1 MTTTRKR
8 RISKPVTPVDAP
20 EADTAVVVPP
30 VAPVVKAD
38 WVHRILYV
46 AVIALAWHYF
56 TAKQGDTKP
65 ASPEPDAP
73 VALHQEW
80 FFDVAPLFPPEQNE
94 TASLYAAYFAAQA
107 DKVELDQ
114 KPIPQPVF
122 VAARKAMKL
131 PDNPQLA
138 AVVMEAMKPY
148 SELPLQ
154 GCPPDKLR
162 ELVATY
168 RELSDACLQASAD

>member
-8 RISKPVTPVDAP
+8 RTPKPVTPVDVP
-20 EADTAVVVPP
+20 DTPDVVVPP
-30 VAPVVKAD
+30 ATPSKAD

-56 TAKQGDTKP
+56 TAKQGDPHPVT
-65 ASPEPDAP
+65 PEPDAP
-73 VALHQEW
+73 VASSLYQE
-80 FFDVAPLFPPEQNE
+80 VAPLFPPEQNE

-107 DKVELDQ
+107 DKVELDK

-122 VAARKAMKL
+122 VAARKAMGL
-131 PDNPQLA
+131 ADNPELLT
-138 AVVMEAMKPY
+138 VVKKSMEPFKD
-148 SELPLQ
+148 LPMVGVWPPEKLQ
-154 GCPPDKLR
+154 
-162 ELVATY
+162 ELVSVY